1 MIGEKKAPKLRFDG
15 FTDKWEKRKL
25 GEHTKLITK
34 GTTPK
39 DKSGHGDIHF
49 VKVENIING
58 HIIPVSRITVDEHEN
73 YLSRSKLEKNDILFS
88 IAGTLGRTALVCK
101 SILPANTNQ
110 ALAIIR
116 GYDFDIQFLLVSLGG
131 SMVIEYLQRNPVV
144 GAQPNLSLAQI
155 GDLTIWTPS
164 KAEQIA
170 IGNFFHILD
179 EMIILKRQQYE
190 QTANI
195 KKSMLEKM
203 FPKSGAD
210 MPEIRFDGFTEP
222 WAIRKL
228 GEHTKLITK
237 GTTPKDKSGRGDIH
251 FVKIENII
259 NGQVIPVSC
268 ISVDEHEN
276 YLSRSKLE
284 ENDILFSIA
293 GTLGRTALVCKSI
306 LPANT
311 NQALAIIR
319 GYDFDIQF
327 LLVSLNSSMV
337 FEYLQRNPVVG
348 AQPNLSLAQIGD
360 LTIRTPSKAEQI
372 AIGNFFFNFD
382 ILIKAQQQALEKLQN
397 IKNACL
403 SKMFV

>member
-1 MIGEKKAPKLRFDG
+1 MIDNKKSPEIRFDSFIEPWEIKHFHEVLIVNSGRDYKHLDKGTISVYGTGGYMLSVNDKLSDVDGVGIGRKGTIDKPQYLKAPYWTVDTLFFLTTNKAYDLMFLYSMAQCIDWKIYNEATGVPSLSKVVIEKITQRFPVYDEQIIIGNFFSSLDDAIVSKKQEYEKTINIKKSMLEKMFPTKGADVPEIRFDG
-15 FTDKWEKRKL
+15 FTEPWEIRKL

-58 HIIPVSRITVDEHEN
+58 
-73 YLSRSKLEKNDILFS
+73 
-88 IAGTLGRTALVCK
+88 
-101 SILPANTNQ
+101 
-110 ALAIIR
+110 
-116 GYDFDIQFLLVSLGG
+116 
-131 SMVIEYLQRNPVV
+131 
-144 GAQPNLSLAQI
+144 QI
-155 GDLTIWTPS
+155 
-164 KAEQIA
+164 
-170 IGNFFHILD
+170 
-179 EMIILKRQQYE
+179 
-190 QTANI
+190 
-195 KKSMLEKM
+195 
-203 FPKSGAD
+203 
-210 MPEIRFDGFTEP
+210 
-222 WAIRKL
+222 
-228 GEHTKLITK
+228 
-237 GTTPKDKSGRGDIH
+237 
-251 FVKIENII
+251 
-259 NGQVIPVSC
+259 IPVSC

-337 FEYLQRNPVVG
+337 VEYLQRNPVVG

-372 AIGNFFFNFD
+372 AIGNFFLTLD
-382 ILIKAQQQALEKLQN
+382 TLIDTKRQALKKLQN

-403 SKMFV
+403 NKMFVIGA